1 MTDSGSKYIDIC
13 SWPTLGA
20 RYAENRVQK
29 VGHLAK
35 MYNFHLHFEQHYI
48 DLSKTFIILVLNND
62 LFR

>member
-1 MTDSGSKYIDIC
+1 MTYSGSKQIDIC
-13 SWPTLGA
+13 SGPKLDA
-20 RYAENRVQK
+20 RYAENKGQK

-35 MYNFHLHFEQHYI
+35 MYDFHLHFEQHYI